1 MHPRSARRPAQP
13 ATTTLLVRNMVCDR
27 CIMVV
32 RDELQRLGLDVRS
45 ITLGEVVVSGTM
57 DSRLAGEV
65 KRVLAR
71 NGFELIEDKR
81 TKTIEQIKLA
91 VLKLVREEWPK
102 SDRPLKTSSFV
113 SRELGQE
120 YQSVSALFSTMEG
133 ITIEQYVILQR
144 IELVKELLKYGE
156 LTLSEISYKVG
167 YSSVQHLSNQFKKV
181 TGLTPSQ
188 FKQLV
193 KNTRNP
199 LDRVSVSSSTSRLA
213 K

>member
-1 MHPRSARRPAQP
+1 
-13 ATTTLLVRNMVCDR
+13 MVCDR
-27 CIMVV
+27 CIRVV
-32 RDELQRLGLDVRS
+32 RDELQHLGLDVRS
-45 ITLGEVVVSGTM
+45 IALGEVVVSGTM
-57 DSRLAGEV
+57 DSRMTGEV
-65 KRVLAR
+65 KGVLER

-81 TKTIEQIKLA
+81 TKTIEKIKLA
-91 VLKLVREEWPK
+91 VLKLVREERQK
-102 SDRPLKTSSFV
+102 NDRPLKTSSFV
-113 SRELGQE
+113 ARELGQE

-133 ITIEQYVILQR
+133 VTIEQYVILQR
-144 IELVKELLKYGE
+144 IELVKELLKYDE

-199 LDRVSVSSSTSRLA
+199 LDRVSSSSRTSRLS